1 MPCVAK
7 RAVAIVLLG
16 AVLAPVT
23 AGAQTVLPGG
33 ANKAARAAG
42 PANEAARLTG
52 KERLGEKW
60 QDEQRVD
67 NCKVPLDKRGAA
79 PRPDSCAPAPAQ

>member
-7 RAVAIVLLG
+7 RAVAIFLLG
-16 AVLAPVT
+16 AALAPVT
-23 AGAQTVLPGG
+23 AGAQAVPLG
-33 ANKAARAAG
+33 ANNGAPLAA
-42 PANEAARLTG
+42 PAYGAARLTG

-79 PRPDSCAPAPAQ
+79 PRPDSCARAPAQ